1 VVEEPEVECLLR
13 AGTVVVACGGGG
25 IPVVRQNGMLV
36 GVAAVVDK
44 DLASS
49 LLAGEVGAER
59 LVISTAVP
67 QVYLN
72 YGQANQQALGTVQT
86 EEMSRHVAAKQ
97 FPSGS
102 MGPKIDAALGFIKR
116 GGREVIITD
125 PDHLADALAGKAG
138 THIRA

>member
-1 VVEEPEVECLLR
+1 MEKPEVECLLR
-13 AGTVVVACGGGG
+13 SGAVVIACGGGG
-25 IPVVRQNGMLV
+25 IPVVRRDGMLA
-36 GVAAVVDK
+36 GVAAVIDK

-72 YGQANQQALGTVQT
+72 YGQANQQALGVVQI
-86 EEMSRHVAAKQ
+86 EEMRKHIAAEQ

-102 MGPKIDAALGFIKR
+102 MGPKIQAALDFLRR
-116 GGREVIITD
+116 GGCEVIITD
-125 PDHLADALAGKAG
+125 PDHLTDALAGKAG
-138 THIRA
+138 THIAA